1 MLTYKEK
8 LAVISQMIQLS
19 KVDGVFHEKELQFIQ
34 LMAQDY
40 NIKAEDLEELLVDK
54 PHDIIFHSNFQRIE
68 HFYRLALLVF
78 CDKTKREE
86 ELIFLKNIGLRFGL
100 SPFAI
105 QNVLDEMQKTSN
117 NMIDANRLLE
127 IFKSQEN

>member
-19 KVDGVFHEKELQFIQ
+19 KIDGVFHEKELQFVQ
-34 LMAQDY
+34 LMALEY
-40 NIKAEDLEELLVDK
+40 NIKAEDLEELLVEK

-68 HFYRLALLVF
+68 HFYRMALLVF

-86 ELIFLKNIGLRFGL
+86 ELIYLKNMGLRFGL
-100 SPFAI
+100 SPVAI
-105 QNVLDEMQKTSN
+105 QNVLDEMQKSETF
-117 NMIDANRLLE
+117 MISGERLIE
-127 IFKSQEN
+127 IFKRQEN